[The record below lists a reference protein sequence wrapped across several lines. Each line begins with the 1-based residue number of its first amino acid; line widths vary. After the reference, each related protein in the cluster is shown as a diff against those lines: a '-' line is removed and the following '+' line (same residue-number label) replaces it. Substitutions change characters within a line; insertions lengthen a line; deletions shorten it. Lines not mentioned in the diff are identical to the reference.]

1 MFIYQ
6 KTANGRN
13 STPYDGAGADD
24 INSDTQGLALMGGDG
39 KPLDVTGKEIT
50 LFIDRDTTADGPPDV
65 HEFDVDDGAMKVHK
79 FNLSSKTSS
88 MAIEILPVDPRV
100 SNKNFSILNYF
111 AIKCQV

>member
-1 MFIYQ
+1 
-6 KTANGRN
+6 
-13 STPYDGAGADD
+13 
-24 INSDTQGLALMGGDG
+24 MGGDG

-50 LFIDRDTTADGPPDV
+50 LFIDRDTAADGPADV

-100 SNKNFSILNYF
+100 SLLMFLF
-111 AIKCQV
+111 PLQMMCFCQL